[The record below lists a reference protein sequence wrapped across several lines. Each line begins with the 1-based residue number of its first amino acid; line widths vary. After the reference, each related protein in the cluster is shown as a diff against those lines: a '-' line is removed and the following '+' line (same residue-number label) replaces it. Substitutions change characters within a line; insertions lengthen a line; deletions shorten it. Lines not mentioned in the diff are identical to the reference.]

1 MASAGANCHDFSYR
15 NALKSCALL
24 WKLSCRTLSVS
35 MPHLSIL
42 RLLGALREQE
52 PPFGHFDEKRLMRR
66 CASFLCQSN
75 ALSSI
80 QAQLI

>member
-1 MASAGANCHDFSYR
+1 MLRTVMEAVLSYF
-15 NALKSCALL
+15 
-24 WKLSCRTLSVS
+24 SVS
-35 MPHLSIL
+35 MLHLSIL
-42 RLLGALREQE
+42 RLLGALREYE
-52 PPFGHFDEKRLMRR
+52 PPFGHFNEERLMRR